1 VSDHEDAVVD
11 DEPMAVAAAPD
22 AAQDPHDHLK
32 RWTLV
37 LVLVAVWIVA
47 AIIGLALYL
56 WWYHSI
62 DKTPA
67 LFVVLVY
74 LVVCTVAAM
83 LTAMVQN
90 KPLVSALAIALVSAP
105 FASTAAAS
113 VLYGIYYCDRASRC
127 LVGLI
132 PY

>member
-1 VSDHEDAVVD
+1 VSDQDESVVEE
-11 DEPMAVAAAPD
+11 EPQALAAEPEVVPD
-22 AAQDPHDHLK
+22 SHDYVT
-32 RWTLV
+32 RWTFFLV
-37 LVLVAVWIVA
+37 VVAVWIVA

-56 WWYHSI
+56 WWYNSI

-74 LVVCTVAAM
+74 LVICTVLAM
-83 LTAMVQN
+83 LTAMVQR
-90 KPLVSALAIALVSAP
+90 KPLVSVLAIALVSAP

-113 VLYGIYYCDRASRC
+113 VLYGIYFCDRASRC
-127 LVGLI
+127 LLGLI

>member
-1 VSDHEDAVVD
+1 MSEQGDTIVEEDTAVD
-11 DEPMAVAAAPD
+11 VAPR
-22 AAQDPHDHLK
+22 LK
-32 RWTLV
+32 RWTFALV
-37 LVLVAVWIVA
+37 LVPVWIVA

-67 LFVVLVY
+67 LFVVLLY
-74 LVVCTVAAM
+74 LVVCTVAAV

>member
-1 VSDHEDAVVD
+1 MSEQGDTIVEEDTVVD
-11 DEPMAVAAAPD
+11 EAP
-22 AAQDPHDHLK
+22 HLK
-32 RWTLV
+32 RWTFALV
-37 LVLVAVWIVA
+37 LVPVWIVA
-47 AIIGLALYL
+47 AIVGLALSL

-74 LVVCTVAAM
+74 LVACTVAAV

-113 VLYGIYYCDRASRC
+113 VLYGIYFCDRASRC
-127 LVGLI
+127 LLGLV

>member
-11 DEPMAVAAAPD
+11 DEPMAVAAEPGAS
-22 AAQDPHDHLK
+22 QDPHDHIK

-37 LVLVAVWIVA
+37 LVLVAAWIVA

-113 VLYGIYYCDRASRC
+113 VLYGIYYCDRLSRC

>member
-1 VSDHEDAVVD
+1 VSEQGGTIVEEDAVVD
-11 DEPMAVAAAPD
+11 EAP
-22 AAQDPHDHLK
+22 HLK
-32 RWTLV
+32 RWTFALV
-37 LVLVAVWIVA
+37 LVPVWIVA
-47 AIIGLALYL
+47 GILGLALYL

-67 LFVVLVY
+67 LFVLLVY

-113 VLYGIYYCDRASRC
+113 VLYGIYFCDRASRC
-127 LVGLI
+127 LLGLV

>member
-1 VSDHEDAVVD
+1 MSEQGDTIVEEDTVVD
-11 DEPMAVAAAPD
+11 EAP
-22 AAQDPHDHLK
+22 HLK
-32 RWTLV
+32 RWTFALV
-37 LVLVAVWIVA
+37 LVPVWIVA
-47 AIIGLALYL
+47 AIVGLALYL
-56 WWYHSI
+56 FWYHSI

-74 LVVCTVAAM
+74 LVVCTVAAV

-113 VLYGIYYCDRASRC
+113 VLYGIYFCDRASRC
-127 LVGLI
+127 LLGLV

>member
-1 VSDHEDAVVD
+1 MSEQGGTIVEEDAVVD
-11 DEPMAVAAAPD
+11 EAP
-22 AAQDPHDHLK
+22 HLK
-32 RWTLV
+32 RWTFALV
-37 LVLVAVWIVA
+37 LVPVWIVA
-47 AIIGLALYL
+47 AIVGLALYL

-113 VLYGIYYCDRASRC
+113 VLYGIYFCDRASRC
-127 LVGLI
+127 LLGLV

>member
-1 VSDHEDAVVD
+1 VSEQGDTIVEEDTVVD
-11 DEPMAVAAAPD
+11 EAP
-22 AAQDPHDHLK
+22 HLK
-32 RWTLV
+32 RWTFALV
-37 LVLVAVWIVA
+37 LVPVWIVA
-47 AIIGLALYL
+47 AIVGLALYL

-74 LVVCTVAAM
+74 LVVCTVAAV
-83 LTAMVQN
+83 LTAMVQH

-113 VLYGIYYCDRASRC
+113 VLYGIYFCDRASRC
-127 LVGLI
+127 LFGLV

>member
-1 VSDHEDAVVD
+1 MSEQGDTIVEADTVVD
-11 DEPMAVAAAPD
+11 EAP
-22 AAQDPHDHLK
+22 HLK
-32 RWTLV
+32 RWTFALV
-37 LVLVAVWIVA
+37 LVPVWIVA
-47 AIIGLALYL
+47 AIVGLALYL

-74 LVVCTVAAM
+74 LVVCTVAAV
-83 LTAMVQN
+83 LTAMVQH

-113 VLYGIYYCDRASRC
+113 VLYGIYFCDRASRC
-127 LVGLI
+127 LLGLV

>member
-1 VSDHEDAVVD
+1 MSEQGGTIVEEDTVVD
-11 DEPMAVAAAPD
+11 EAP
-22 AAQDPHDHLK
+22 HLK
-32 RWTLV
+32 RWTFALV
-37 LVLVAVWIVA
+37 LVPVWIVA

-74 LVVCTVAAM
+74 LVVCTVAAV
-83 LTAMVQN
+83 LTAMVRN

-113 VLYGIYYCDRASRC
+113 VLYGIYFCDRASRC
-127 LVGLI
+127 LLGLV

>member
-11 DEPMAVAAAPD
+11 DEPMAVAPAPG
-22 AAQDPHDHLK
+22 AAQDPYDHLK

>member
-1 VSDHEDAVVD
+1 MSEQGGTIVEEDAVVD
-11 DEPMAVAAAPD
+11 EAP
-22 AAQDPHDHLK
+22 HLK
-32 RWTLV
+32 RWTFALV
-37 LVLVAVWIVA
+37 LVPVWIVA
-47 AIIGLALYL
+47 GIVGLALYL

-67 LFVVLVY
+67 LFVLLVY

-113 VLYGIYYCDRASRC
+113 VLYGIYFCDRASRC
-127 LVGLI
+127 LLGLV

>member
-1 VSDHEDAVVD
+1 MSEQKDTVLEAETVA
-11 DEPMAVAAAPD
+11 DEPPV
-22 AAQDPHDHLK
+22 LS

-37 LVLVAVWIVA
+37 LVLVAVWVVA

-67 LFVVLVY
+67 LFVVLMY
-74 LVVCTVAAM
+74 LVVCTVAAV
-83 LTAMVQN
+83 LTAMVQH

-113 VLYGIYYCDRASRC
+113 VLYGIYFCDRASRC

>member
-1 VSDHEDAVVD
+1 VSDHDAESAVIAT
-11 DEPMAVAAAPD
+11 EPEP
-22 AAQDPHDHLK
+22 AAQTDDYLK
-32 RWTLV
+32 RWTLF
-37 LVLVAVWIVA
+37 LVAVPVWIVA
-47 AIIGLALYL
+47 AVIGLALYL
-56 WWYHSI
+56 WWYNSI

-74 LVVCTVAAM
+74 LVMCTVSAVLLAM
-83 LTAMVQN
+83 TQH
-90 KPLVSALAIALVSAP
+90 KPMISALTIALISAP

-113 VLYGIYYCDRASRC
+113 VLYGVYYCDRASRC

>member
-1 VSDHEDAVVD
+1 MSEQGDTIVEEDTVVD
-11 DEPMAVAAAPD
+11 EAP
-22 AAQDPHDHLK
+22 HLK
-32 RWTLV
+32 RWTFALV
-37 LVLVAVWIVA
+37 LVPVWIVA
-47 AIIGLALYL
+47 AIVGLALYL

-74 LVVCTVAAM
+74 LVVCTVAAV
-83 LTAMVQN
+83 LTAMVQH

-113 VLYGIYYCDRASRC
+113 VLYGIYFCDRASRC
-127 LVGLI
+127 LLGLV

>member
-1 VSDHEDAVVD
+1 MSEQGDTIVEEDTVVD
-11 DEPMAVAAAPD
+11 EAP
-22 AAQDPHDHLK
+22 HLK
-32 RWTLV
+32 RWTFALV
-37 LVLVAVWIVA
+37 LVPVWIVA
-47 AIIGLALYL
+47 AIVGLALYL

-74 LVVCTVAAM
+74 LVACTVAAV

-113 VLYGIYYCDRASRC
+113 VLYGIYFCDRASRC
-127 LVGLI
+127 LLGLV

>member
-1 VSDHEDAVVD
+1 VSEQKDTVLEAETVA
-11 DEPMAVAAAPD
+11 DEPPV
-22 AAQDPHDHLK
+22 LS

-37 LVLVAVWIVA
+37 LVLVAVWVVA

-67 LFVVLVY
+67 LFVVLMY
-74 LVVCTVAAM
+74 LVVCTVAAV
-83 LTAMVQN
+83 LTAMVQH

-113 VLYGIYYCDRASRC
+113 VLYGIYFCDRASRC

>member
-1 VSDHEDAVVD
+1 MSDHEDAVVD
-11 DEPMAVAAAPD
+11 EEAPVAAPEPEVAPE
-22 AAQDPHDHLK
+22 PHDYLK
-32 RWTLV
+32 RWTFV
-37 LVLVAVWIVA
+37 LVLAGVWTVA

-74 LVVCTVAAM
+74 LVVCTVASV
-83 LTAMVQN
+83 LTAMVRE

-113 VLYGIYYCDRASRC
+113 VLYGIYFCDRASRC

>member
-1 VSDHEDAVVD
+1 MSDHEDAVVD
-11 DEPMAVAAAPD
+11 EEAPPAASEPEVAPD
-22 AAQDPHDHLK
+22 RHDYLT
-32 RWTLV
+32 RWTFV
-37 LVLVAVWIVA
+37 LVLAGVWIVA

-74 LVVCTVAAM
+74 LVVCTVAAV
-83 LTAMVQN
+83 LTAMVQR
-90 KPLVSALAIALVSAP
+90 KPRVSALAIALVSAP

-113 VLYGIYYCDRASRC
+113 VLYGIYFCDRASRC

>member
-1 VSDHEDAVVD
+1 VSEQAETAVEEDVVVD
-11 DEPMAVAAAPD
+11 DAPY
-22 AAQDPHDHLK
+22 LK
-32 RWTLV
+32 RRTLV
-37 LVLVAVWIVA
+37 LVLAGVWVVA
-47 AIIGLALYL
+47 AVIGVALYL

-67 LFVVLVY
+67 LFVILVY
-74 LVVCTVAAM
+74 LVVCTIAAV
-83 LTAMVQN
+83 LTAMVQH
-90 KPLVSALAIALVSAP
+90 KPVVSALAIALVSAP

>member
-1 VSDHEDAVVD
+1 VSEQGDTIVEEDTVVD
-11 DEPMAVAAAPD
+11 EAP
-22 AAQDPHDHLK
+22 HLK
-32 RWTLV
+32 RWTFALV
-37 LVLVAVWIVA
+37 LVPVWIVA

-74 LVVCTVAAM
+74 LVVCTAAAV

-113 VLYGIYYCDRASRC
+113 VLYGIYFCDRASRC
-127 LVGLI
+127 LLGLV

>member
-11 DEPMAVAAAPD
+11 DEPQAVATVQEVAPD
-22 AAQDPHDHLK
+22 PRDYLK

-37 LVLVAVWIVA
+37 LVVAPVWIVA

-74 LVVCTVAAM
+74 LVVCTVAAV

>member
-1 VSDHEDAVVD
+1 VSEQGDTIVEEDTVVD
-11 DEPMAVAAAPD
+11 EAP
-22 AAQDPHDHLK
+22 HLK
-32 RWTLV
+32 RWTFALV
-37 LVLVAVWIVA
+37 LVPVWIVA
-47 AIIGLALYL
+47 AIVGLALYL

-74 LVVCTVAAM
+74 LVACTVAAV

-113 VLYGIYYCDRASRC
+113 VLYGIYFCDRASRC
-127 LVGLI
+127 LLGLV

>member
-1 VSDHEDAVVD
+1 VSEQGDTIVEEDTVVD
-11 DEPMAVAAAPD
+11 EAP
-22 AAQDPHDHLK
+22 HLK
-32 RWTLV
+32 RWTFALV
-37 LVLVAVWIVA
+37 LVPVWIVA
-47 AIIGLALYL
+47 AIVGLALYL

-74 LVVCTVAAM
+74 LVVCTVSAV
-83 LTAMVQN
+83 LTAMVQH

-113 VLYGIYYCDRASRC
+113 VLYGIYFCDRASRC